1 VSILPEGESRA
12 VQAHLD
18 AHPEDWDRVRQWV
31 DKVVQ
36 DAFDGLV
43 AEGEFVPLGLNEHGR
58 MVYRNSR

>member
-1 VSILPEGESRA
+1 MR
-12 VQAHLD
+12 
-18 AHPEDWDRVRQWV
+18 RQRPRQTRNYK
-31 DKVVQ
+31 DSKLKVVQ